1 VALESAPLVSRLVED
16 LVHTT
21 ESYRTLKLGLAKQ
34 GQEAEQWQAKAD
46 ALRRDAERVL
56 QENNRLHMDLL
67 EATEKIQKRERED
80 YQAQVRPLPAR
91 SSPEPDS
98 TLGRAP
104 RPPPPRRSPPR
115 PPPARR
121 WSSRTG
127 SRSST

>member
-1 VALESAPLVSRLVED
+1 MED

-80 YQAQVRPLPAR
+80 YQAKVYA
-91 SSPEPDS
+91 
-98 TLGRAP
+98 
-104 RPPPPRRSPPR
+104 PPR
-115 PPPARR
+115 PIPELNPVGSDSTCERAPPLPGPR
-121 WSSRTG
+121 
-127 SRSST
+127 